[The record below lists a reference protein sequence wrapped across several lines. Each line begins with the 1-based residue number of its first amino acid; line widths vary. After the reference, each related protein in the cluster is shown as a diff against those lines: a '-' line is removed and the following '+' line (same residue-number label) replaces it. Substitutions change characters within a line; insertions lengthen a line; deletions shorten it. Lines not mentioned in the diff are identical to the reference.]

1 MKRIAVYPGSF
12 DPVTNGH
19 VDVIERATNLFDE
32 VIVGVAVD
40 TPKNLVF
47 SDDERIEMMQMVCKP
62 LNVRVEIFKGI
73 MVDWAHQLGACAI
86 IRGLRALADFE
97 YEFQMAL
104 TNRKLRYD
112 METVFLMTKED
123 SACISSSTVKEI
135 ARLNGPVELFV
146 PECIAKKLKDKLV
159 K

>member
-19 VDVIERATNLFDE
+19 IDVIERATNLFDE

-47 SDDERIEMMQMVCKP
+47 NDEERIYMMQEVCSPFK
-62 LNVRVEIFKGI
+62 NVRVEIFKGI

-135 ARLNGPVELFV
+135 AR
-146 PECIAKKLKDKLV
+146 
-159 K
+159 